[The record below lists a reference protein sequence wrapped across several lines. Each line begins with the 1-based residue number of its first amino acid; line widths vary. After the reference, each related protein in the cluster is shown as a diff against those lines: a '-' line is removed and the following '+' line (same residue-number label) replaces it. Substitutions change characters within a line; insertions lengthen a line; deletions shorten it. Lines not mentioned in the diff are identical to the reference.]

1 MNVGDIFLILH
12 HHWVLDTATFPDGR
26 QQLQVHFLVLVSAY
40 AATRPG
46 ALVYVA
52 RNEKL
57 KRGYCIGE
65 DDEDED
71 DEDEEDGENKRSTKE
86 IPWIEIGTMN

>member
-1 MNVGDIFLILH
+1 LKEKYGLDTSTREKPVMNVGDIFLILH

-65 DDEDED
+65 DDEDEAALA
-71 DEDEEDGENKRSTKE
+71 
-86 IPWIEIGTMN
+86 